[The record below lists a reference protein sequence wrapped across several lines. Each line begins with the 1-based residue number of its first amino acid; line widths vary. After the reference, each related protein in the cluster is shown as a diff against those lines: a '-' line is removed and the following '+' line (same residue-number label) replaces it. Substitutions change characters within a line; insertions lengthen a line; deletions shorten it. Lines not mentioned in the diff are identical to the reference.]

1 MRAIQRSCRGPP
13 SARASSSS
21 SERRLP
27 SPGCRSASLD
37 PVDLGLTGVAGTQP
51 HHYPVHGIDVSKYQ
65 GKIAWDTVR
74 AGGVAFAY
82 IKSTE
87 GGDRV
92 DSAFAPQLGRGGCG
106 GRAARRLPLLLLVS
120 AGRGTG
126 ALVHRERAARPGRPA
141 PVLDVEW
148 TPDSPTCTRRP
159 PREEMVR
166 EMTAFMDTLEKHYGV
181 RPSSMPDRH
190 PPRPPHRHFPKHQ
203 FWLRGVK
210 DHPSVNYA
218 GREDWRFW
226 QWTATGTV
234 PGVSGEVDRNA
245 FFRHQ
250 GRLGDLAAGAPPGR
264 LTSSNRPIWSVKG
277 GEPEKRGATEPPWPL
292 PSHRWHSPR
301 PLRRGR
307 FGCGRAGRAVR
318 RQLEPVHGRR
328 PGRGAGQG
336 PVAGRCRRALANVR
350 QDEKVLSRDR
360 GQAVFQQEWSRFQ
373 GRMVNKV
380 TAGPRT
386 GAAEEIRLDLPEV
399 EPRDRRAR
407 PGDRELLGLE
417 TDFGRRAR
425 RLRHPSPRSPP
436 SRTTAVGPRSF
447 ART

>member
-1 MRAIQRSCRGPP
+1 MRAIQRLLS
-13 SARASSSS
+13 RAAFGS
-21 SERRLP
+21 RVLLVVGAALAVA
-27 SPGCRSASLD
+27 GCRSASLD

-92 DSAFAPQLGRGGCG
+92 DSAFRRNWDAAGAAGVPRGAYHFFYWCRSGAEQA
-106 GRAARRLPLLLLVS
+106 RWFIENVPRDPAALP
-120 AGRGTG
+120 
-126 ALVHRERAARPGRPA
+126 

-181 RPSSMPDRH
+181 RPIIYAPIDIHRDRLIGT
-190 PPRPPHRHFPKHQ
+190 FPKHQ

-245 FFRHQ
+245 FSGTKADWETWLRAH
-250 GRLGDLAAGAPPGR
+250 RPAA
-264 LTSSNRPIWSVKG
+264 
-277 GEPEKRGATEPPWPL
+277 
-292 PSHRWHSPR
+292 
-301 PLRRGR
+301 
-307 FGCGRAGRAVR
+307 
-318 RQLEPVHGRR
+318 
-328 PGRGAGQG
+328 
-336 PVAGRCRRALANVR
+336 
-350 QDEKVLSRDR
+350 
-360 GQAVFQQEWSRFQ
+360 
-373 GRMVNKV
+373 
-380 TAGPRT
+380 
-386 GAAEEIRLDLPEV
+386 
-399 EPRDRRAR
+399 
-407 PGDRELLGLE
+407 
-417 TDFGRRAR
+417 
-425 RLRHPSPRSPP
+425 
-436 SRTTAVGPRSF
+436 
-447 ART
+447 